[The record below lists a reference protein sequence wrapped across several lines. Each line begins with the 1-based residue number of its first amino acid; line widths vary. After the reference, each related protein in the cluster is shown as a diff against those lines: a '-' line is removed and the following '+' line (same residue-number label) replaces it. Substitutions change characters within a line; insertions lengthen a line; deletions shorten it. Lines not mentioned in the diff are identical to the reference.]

1 MYVSST
7 YIYCI
12 STYTYR
18 YIYRRKSARNQRDPT
33 RKMAIEDE
41 EPYSDCVVCFGERL
55 REQRSEGSAICK
67 HDSCKREY
75 ARRRAGLGTDEAE
88 RTALAP
94 PAKAAR
100 TSCFK
105 IREVLGVDMCVAA
118 SPRQQRAGRKADDD
132 NIAYKVRGGFGED
145 KDDELI
151 PETRWIRL
159 SELVH
164 NMDERSLI
172 ALDKWAG
179 KLQKALQEAR
189 QRKRA
194 QQEAAGESD

>member
-1 MYVSST
+1 M
-7 YIYCI
+7 
-12 STYTYR
+12 
-18 YIYRRKSARNQRDPT
+18 
-33 RKMAIEDE
+33 
-41 EPYSDCVVCFGERL
+41 
-55 REQRSEGSAICK
+55 
-67 HDSCKREY
+67 
-75 ARRRAGLGTDEAE
+75 
-88 RTALAP
+88 AP

-105 IREVLGVDMCVAA
+105 IPEVLGVDMCVAA
-118 SPRQQRAGRKADDD
+118 SPRGQQRAGRKADDD
-132 NIAYKVRGGFGED
+132 NIAYEVRGGFGED